1 MCDHEGGYNRFE
13 GYVSSKLR
21 ELGNKLIEDS
31 HGKNNMAIKMM
42 IRRDNLF
49 EDGYEA
55 FK

>member
-1 MCDHEGGYNRFE
+1 MPFSVPFDQRI
-13 GYVSSKLR
+13 LI
-21 ELGNKLIEDS
+21 LNKLIEDS

-42 IRRDNLF
+42 IRRDKLF